1 MSDISCVV
9 VTGSAGFIGV
19 RVVERLEALGIS
31 VIEVDAA
38 GGDAIDI
45 RDEAMSSL
53 IPEGSAVVHLAALS
67 TSGQCA
73 ENPSAAVDVNIMG
86 SLNLWNAAV
95 HAGAA
100 RFVFASTEWVYGN
113 AGSDQA
119 VTELADIC
127 LNSLTDTYA
136 ITKAAAESLLAAA
149 PGDIDLAILRFGIV
163 YGPRSSGWS
172 AAESLLSAVANSDEV
187 RVGSLRTSRRF
198 IHVEDVAA
206 AVVMAALG
214 TGSYT
219 VNIAGPRLVTL
230 GEVIEV
236 AQSITDKRVEVI
248 ETSPEGV
255 TVRNPDS
262 SLARDVLGWQPEIT
276 FEQGMLQVAHY
287 LGVAQAHTHG

>member
-9 VTGSAGFIGV
+9 VTGSSGFIGV
-19 RVVERLEALGIS
+19 RVVERLEALGVS
-31 VIEVDAA
+31 VIEVDSATGA
-38 GGDAIDI
+38 AIDI
-45 RDEAMSSL
+45 RDEAVLSI

-73 ENPSAAVDVNIMG
+73 DDPGAAVDVNIMG
-86 SLNLWNAAV
+86 SLNLWKAAV
-95 HAGAA
+95 DAGAK

-113 AGSDQA
+113 AGSEQA
-119 VTELADIC
+119 VTEMADIS

-198 IHVEDVAA
+198 IHVDDVAA

-219 VNIAGPRLVTL
+219 VNIAGSRLVTL

-248 ETSPEGV
+248 ETSPAGV
-255 TVRNPDS
+255 TVRNPDP
-262 SLARDVLGWQPEIT
+262 SLARDVLGWQPQIE
-276 FEQGMLQVAHY
+276 FEQGLHQVAEH
-287 LGVAQAHTHG
+287 LGLAQAQGRG

>member
-1 MSDISCVV
+1 MSDVSCVV
-9 VTGSAGFIGV
+9 VTGSYGFIGA
-19 RVVERLEALGIS
+19 RVVERLAALGIS

-38 GGDAIDI
+38 GGASIDI

-73 ENPSAAVDVNIMG
+73 DNPGAAVDVNIMG
-86 SLNLWNAAV
+86 SLNLWKAAV
-95 HAGAA
+95 DAGAT

-113 AGSDQA
+113 AGSEQA
-119 VTELADIC
+119 VTEMADIS
-127 LNSLTDTYA
+127 LNGLTDTYA

-149 PGDIDLAILRFGIV
+149 PGEIDLAILRFGIV

-198 IHVEDVAA
+198 IHVDDVAA

-219 VNIAGPRLVTL
+219 VNIAGSRLVTL

-248 ETSPEGV
+248 ETSPEGL
-255 TVRNPDS
+255 TVRNPDP
-262 SLARDVLGWQPEIT
+262 SLARDVLGWQPQIE
-276 FEQGMLQVAHY
+276 FEQGLHQVAEH
-287 LGVAQAHTHG
+287 LGLAQAQSRG

>member
-9 VTGSAGFIGV
+9 VTGSSGFIGA
-19 RVVERLEALGIS
+19 RVVERLKALGIS

-45 RDEAMSSL
+45 RDEAVLSI

-73 ENPSAAVDVNIMG
+73 DNPRAAVDVNIMG
-86 SLNLWNAAV
+86 SLNLWKAAV
-95 HAGAA
+95 EAGAV

-113 AGSDQA
+113 AGSEQA
-119 VTELADIC
+119 VTERADIS
-127 LNSLTDTYA
+127 LNRLTDTYA

-172 AAESLLSAVANSDEV
+172 AAESLLSAVANSDQV
-187 RVGSLRTSRRF
+187 QVGSLRTSRRF
-198 IHVEDVAA
+198 IHVDDVVA
-206 AVVMAALG
+206 AVVLAALG

-219 VNIAGPRLVTL
+219 VNIAGSRLVSL

-236 AQSITDKRVEVI
+236 AQGIMDKRVATS
-248 ETSPEGV
+248 ETSPEDA
-255 TVRNPDS
+255 TVRNPDP
-262 SLARDVLGWQPEIT
+262 SLARDVLGWQPEIE
-276 FEQGMLQVAHY
+276 FEQGLLQVAEY
-287 LGVAQAHTHG
+287 LGISERHSHA

>member
-9 VTGSAGFIGV
+9 VTGSSGFIGA
-19 RVVERLEALGIS
+19 RVVKRLEALGLS

-45 RDEAMSSL
+45 RGEGVSSL

-73 ENPSAAVDVNIMG
+73 DNPGAAVDVNIMG
-86 SLNLWNAAV
+86 SLNLWKAAV
-95 HAGAA
+95 DAGAR

-113 AGSDQA
+113 AGGDEA
-119 VTELADIC
+119 VTEGADIS

-198 IHVEDVAA
+198 IHVDDVAA
-206 AVVMAALG
+206 AVVMATLG

-219 VNIAGPRLVTL
+219 LNIAGSRLVTL
-230 GEVIEV
+230 GEVVEV
-236 AQSITDKRVEVI
+236 AQGILDKHVEVL

-255 TVRNPDS
+255 TVRNPDP
-262 SLARDVLGWQPEIT
+262 SLAREVLGWHPQIE
-276 FEQGMLQVAHY
+276 FEQGLHQVAEH
-287 LGVAQAHTHG
+287 LGFAQARSRL

>member
-9 VTGSAGFIGV
+9 VTGSSGFIGA

-31 VIEVDAA
+31 IIEVDAA
-38 GGDAIDI
+38 GGAATDI
-45 RDEAMSSL
+45 RDEAVLSI

-73 ENPSAAVDVNIMG
+73 DDPGAAVDVNIMG
-86 SLNLWNAAV
+86 SLNLWKAAV
-95 HAGAA
+95 DAGAK
-100 RFVFASTEWVYGN
+100 RLVFASTEWVYGN
-113 AGSDQA
+113 AGSEQA
-119 VTELADIC
+119 VTEMADIS

-198 IHVEDVAA
+198 IHVDDVAA

-219 VNIAGPRLVTL
+219 VNIAGSRLVTL

-236 AQSITDKRVEVI
+236 AQGITDKRVEVI

-255 TVRNPDS
+255 TVRNPDP
-262 SLARDVLGWQPEIT
+262 SLARDLLGWQPQID
-276 FEQGMLQVAHY
+276 FEQGLRQVAEH
-287 LGVAQAHTHG
+287 LGFAQAQSHG

>member
-9 VTGSAGFIGV
+9 VTGSSGFIGV

-31 VIEVDAA
+31 VVEVDAA

-45 RDEAMSSL
+45 RDEAVLSI

-73 ENPSAAVDVNIMG
+73 DNPRAAVDVNIMG
-86 SLNLWNAAV
+86 SLNLWKAAV
-95 HAGAA
+95 EASAK

-113 AGSDQA
+113 AGSEQA
-119 VTELADIC
+119 VTETADIS

-187 RVGSLRTSRRF
+187 QVGSLRTSRRF
-198 IHVEDVAA
+198 IHVDDVAA

-219 VNIAGPRLVTL
+219 VNIAGSRLVTL

-248 ETSPEGV
+248 ETSPAGV
-255 TVRNPDS
+255 TVRNPDP
-262 SLARDVLGWQPEIT
+262 SLARDVLGWQPRIE
-276 FEQGMLQVAHY
+276 FEQGLHQVAEH
-287 LGVAQAHTHG
+287 LGLAQEQSRG

>member
-9 VTGSAGFIGV
+9 VTGSSGFIGA
-19 RVVERLEALGIS
+19 RVVERLEALGIT

-45 RDEAMSSL
+45 RDEAVLSI

-73 ENPSAAVDVNIMG
+73 DNPGAAVDVNIMG
-86 SLNLWNAAV
+86 SLNLWKAAV
-95 HAGAA
+95 VAGAK

-113 AGSDQA
+113 AGSEQA
-119 VTELADIC
+119 VTEMAEIS
-127 LNSLTDTYA
+127 LNNLTDTYA

-198 IHVEDVAA
+198 IHVDDVAA

-219 VNIAGPRLVTL
+219 VNIAGSRLVTL
-230 GEVIEV
+230 GEVIEA
-236 AQSITDKRVEVI
+236 AQGITDKRVEVI

-255 TVRNPDS
+255 TVRNPDP
-262 SLARDVLGWQPEIT
+262 SLARDVLGWQPQID
-276 FEQGMLQVAHY
+276 FEQGLRQVAEH
-287 LGVAQAHTHG
+287 LGFAQAQSRG

>member
-9 VTGSAGFIGV
+9 VTGSSGFIGV

-38 GGDAIDI
+38 GGAATDI

-73 ENPSAAVDVNIMG
+73 DNPGAAVDVNIMG
-86 SLNLWNAAV
+86 SLNLWKAAV
-95 HAGAA
+95 DAGAK

-119 VTELADIC
+119 VTERADIS

-149 PGDIDLAILRFGIV
+149 PGDIDLAVLRFGIV

-198 IHVEDVAA
+198 IHVDDVAA

-219 VNIAGPRLVTL
+219 VNIAGSRLVTL

-236 AQSITDKRVEVI
+236 AQSITDKLVKVI

-255 TVRNPDS
+255 TVRNPDP
-262 SLARDVLGWQPEIT
+262 SLARDVLGWQPQIE
-276 FEQGMLQVAHY
+276 FEQGLHQVAEH
-287 LGVAQAHTHG
+287 LGLAQAQSRG

>member
-9 VTGSAGFIGV
+9 VTGSSGFIGA
-19 RVVERLEALGIS
+19 RVVERLTALGVS
-31 VIEVDAA
+31 VIEIDAA
-38 GGDAIDI
+38 RGDGIDI
-45 RDEAMSSL
+45 RDESMSSV

-73 ENPSAAVDVNIMG
+73 DNPSAAVDVNVLG
-86 SLNLWNAAV
+86 SLNLWKASVN
-95 HAGAA
+95 AGAK

-119 VTELADIC
+119 VTERADIS
-127 LNSLTDTYA
+127 LNGLTDTYA

-198 IHVEDVAA
+198 IHVDDVAA
-206 AVVMAALG
+206 AVVMAALD

-219 VNIAGPRLVTL
+219 VNIAGSRLVTL

-236 AQSITDKRVEVI
+236 AQSITDKRVDVI
-248 ETSPEGV
+248 ETSPEAV

-262 SLARDVLGWQPEIT
+262 SLARDVLGWQPEID
-276 FEQGMLQVAHY
+276 FEQGLRQVAEH
-287 LGVAQAHTHG
+287 LGFTQAQSRG

>member
-9 VTGSAGFIGV
+9 VTGSSGFIGA
-19 RVVERLEALGIS
+19 RVVERLVALGIS
-31 VIEVDAA
+31 VIEIDAA
-38 GGDAIDI
+38 RGDGIDI
-45 RDEAMSSL
+45 RDESVSSM
-53 IPEGSAVVHLAALS
+53 IPEGRAMVHLAALS

-73 ENPSAAVDVNIMG
+73 DDPTAAVDVNILG

-95 HAGAA
+95 DAGAT

-119 VTELADIC
+119 VTEMADI
-127 LNSLTDTYA
+127 SLSGLADTYA

-198 IHVEDVAA
+198 IHVDDVAA
-206 AVVMAALG
+206 AVVMAALD

-219 VNIAGPRLVTL
+219 VNIAGSRLVTL

-236 AQSITDKRVEVI
+236 AQSITDKRVDVI
-248 ETSPEGV
+248 ETSPEAV
-255 TVRNPDS
+255 TVRNPDP
-262 SLARDVLGWQPEIT
+262 SLARDVLGWQPEID
-276 FEQGMLQVAHY
+276 FEQGLRQVAEH
-287 LGVAQAHTHG
+287 LGFTQAQSRG

>member
-1 MSDISCVV
+1 MSDISSVV
-9 VTGSAGFIGV
+9 VTGSSGFIGA
-19 RVVERLEALGIS
+19 RVVERLVALGIS
-31 VIEVDAA
+31 VIEIDAA
-38 GGDAIDI
+38 RGDGIDI
-45 RDEAMSSL
+45 RDESMSSV

-73 ENPSAAVDVNIMG
+73 DNPSAAVDVNVLG
-86 SLNLWNAAV
+86 SLNLWKASV
-95 HAGAA
+95 DAGAK

-113 AGSDQA
+113 AGSEQA
-119 VTELADIC
+119 VTENADIS
-127 LNSLTDTYA
+127 LNCLTDTYA

-198 IHVEDVAA
+198 IHVDDVAA

-214 TGSYT
+214 KGSYT
-219 VNIAGPRLVTL
+219 VNIAGSRLVTL

-236 AQSITDKRVEVI
+236 AQAITDKRVGVI

-255 TVRNPDS
+255 TVRNPDP
-262 SLARDVLGWQPEIT
+262 SLARHVLGWQPQIE
-276 FEQGMLQVAHY
+276 FEQGLLQVAEH
-287 LGVAQAHTHG
+287 LDIAQAQSRG